1 MVATGPPAVRPDT
14 PQAEAVPGPSSVT
27 PPRVL
32 SSAGMDYPGEA
43 FQLTVRRQDLTSGL
57 ALVGAEGIVA
67 LRALVLANGTVR
79 DVEIVSSSGEAVLD
93 RTAAEALLRWRFA
106 PAARDGVPIDA
117 YVTLRIRYV
126 VR

>member
-1 MVATGPPAVRPDT
+1 
-14 PQAEAVPGPSSVT
+14 VT
-27 PPRVL
+27 
-32 SSAGMDYPGEA
+32 
-43 FQLTVRRQDLTSGL
+43 
-57 ALVGAEGIVA
+57 

-79 DVEIVSSSGEAVLD
+79 GVEIVVSSGSGVLD
-93 RTAAEALLRWRFA
+93 RTAADAVEHWRFA